1 MATQGQT
8 ITSSQPQYRRMIE
21 IFVVAIA
28 GAALAIT
35 LAWAAF
41 GATSPKA
48 VTLSRTTNQ
57 TLTEPGLVDQ
67 RAGEHGVVAPQI
79 LEPGLVDQ
87 RAGER
92 GGVVA
97 PAPSTQLPR
106 WMDFETSVRSMGPRA
121 GERGGVVAPAPS
133 TSYPG
138 GWTSNYSPIEMAPG
152 GIDRNDHALRQ
163 FPRGERGR

>member
-1 MATQGQT
+1 
-8 ITSSQPQYRRMIE
+8 MIE
-21 IFVVAIA
+21 ISLVAFA

-41 GATSPKA
+41 GATSPKV
-48 VTLSRTTNQ
+48 VTMSRTTDQ
-57 TLTEPGLVDQ
+57 TLLEPGLIDQ
-67 RAGEHGVVAPQI
+67 RAGERGGVVAPQI

-97 PAPSTQLPR
+97 PAPPT
-106 WMDFETSVRSMGPRA
+106 G
-121 GERGGVVAPAPS
+121 
-133 TSYPG
+133 YPG
-138 GWTSNYSPIEMAPG
+138 GWTSTYSPIDVAPG
-152 GIDRNDHALRQ
+152 GIDRNDYARLM

>member
-8 ITSSQPQYRRMIE
+8 ITSTQPQYRRMIE

-28 GAALAIT
+28 GAALATT

-41 GATSPKA
+41 GATSPKV

-57 TLTEPGLVDQ
+57 TLM
-67 RAGEHGVVAPQI
+67 
-79 LEPGLVDQ
+79 EPGLVDQ

-138 GWTSNYSPIEMAPG
+138 GWTSNYSPIDVAPG
-152 GIDRNDHALRQ
+152 GIDRNDHALLQ
-163 FPRGERGR
+163 LPRGERGR

>member
-8 ITSSQPQYRRMIE
+8 ITSTQPQYRRMIE

-28 GAALAIT
+28 GAALATT

-41 GATSPKA
+41 GATSPKV

-57 TLTEPGLVDQ
+57 TL
-67 RAGEHGVVAPQI
+67 

-106 WMDFETSVRSMGPRA
+106 WMDFETSVRSTWPRA

-138 GWTSNYSPIEMAPG
+138 GWTSNYSPIDVAPG
-152 GIDRNDHALRQ
+152 GIDRNDHALLQ
-163 FPRGERGR
+163 VPRGERGR

>member
-1 MATQGQT
+1 MAAQGQT
-8 ITSSQPQYRRMIE
+8 ITSTGSQHRRMIE
-21 IFVVAIA
+21 IVVVAFA

-41 GATSPKA
+41 GATSPKV
-48 VTLSRTTNQ
+48 VTLSRTTDQ
-57 TLTEPGLVDQ
+57 TLLEPGLVDQ
-67 RAGEHGVVAPQI
+67 RAGERGGGVAPQI

-97 PAPSTQLPR
+97 PAPP
-106 WMDFETSVRSMGPRA
+106 
-121 GERGGVVAPAPS
+121 

-138 GWTSNYSPIEMAPG
+138 GWTSNYSPIDVAPG
-152 GIDRNDHALRQ
+152 GIDRNDHGPLRY
-163 FPRGERGR
+163 PRGERGR